1 MRMPAS
7 ETSRLRSFALFFRS
21 YMNVAA
27 IAAASIPIPVTAWK
41 LIPIYTQQRG
51 FLTVYSSLFC
61 FLLLAF
67 IFSIRHRLARFMFAG
82 GWRSLLLSLV
92 PLLAIVSTLL
102 CILEYH
108 NLLQESVLQLRALG
122 LNRPTSE
129 LLAKVDSTEI
139 PFGLPLAACYLGI
152 FLSAET
158 AFVMMALREYLQDV
172 LHLDERELLGGVA
185 APHPEAH
192 HHVAAR

>member
-1 MRMPAS
+1 MPT
-7 ETSRLRSFALFFRS
+7 EQPRLRAFAVFFRS

-27 IAAASIPIPVTAWK
+27 IVAASIPIPVTAWK

-61 FLLLAF
+61 FLTLAF
-67 IFSIRHRLARFMFAG
+67 LFSLRHRLARHMFAG
-82 GWRSLLLSLV
+82 GWQSYLLSSI

-108 NLLQESVLQLRALG
+108 NLLQQSVLQLRSLG
-122 LNRPTSE
+122 LNRATSE
-129 LLAKVDSTEI
+129 LLAKIDSTEI
-139 PFGLPLAACYLGI
+139 PFGLPLAGCYLGI

-158 AFVMMALREYLQDV
+158 AFVMMALREYLQDAM
-172 LHLDERELLGGVA
+172 HLDERALLNGEPA
-185 APHPEAH
+185 EPIEARR
-192 HHVAAR
+192 HVSAR